1 MSIHT
6 LVVLIGAISMRA
18 MWRGG
23 GMIKMGNMRKIF
35 AFNKTTSVNYA
46 QDKQINKI
54 I

>member
-23 GMIKMGNMRKIF
+23 GMIKMGNRKIL